1 MLDYDY
7 LNSEL
12 KEIFIKK
19 NFKLL
24 TNIQAKA
31 IPLILENK
39 NIILS
44 SPTGTGKTLAFVIP
58 ILNRIDKN
66 SDNLQALIL
75 APTKELVSQI
85 TDVVREW
92 TLDSGIRVAPII
104 GGANLKRQ
112 LDKLKE
118 KPQIVVGTPSRVQEL
133 IQLKKIKMHLVETI
147 VVDEVDEI
155 IKQKSTNSVSSII
168 KSGLKDSQIIFSSAT
183 INEQAKDLMKLFR
196 TESVICKVDEEDVNN
211 NVKYYYIVI
220 EHNNRKDIVRRL
232 SVHLNGQSLVFSNDN
247 YLLKTMEDIVASN
260 KEISVINSNTPKEA
274 RVNRIKD
281 FRKGNIK
288 TLISSDL
295 TSRGIDIENLET
307 VIHLDLPENNSQFKH
322 RNGRVGRMG
331 KDGNIIFIVTKDR
344 IKDLKTI
351 TTRHKIN
358 DKIQEIQIAN
368 GIMTIK

>member
-7 LNSEL
+7 LNSEI
-12 KEIFIKK
+12 KDMFIKK
-19 NFKLL
+19 NFTLL
-24 TNIQAKA
+24 TKIQTKA
-31 IPLILENK
+31 IPLILEGN
-39 NIILS
+39 NVILS

-58 ILNRIDKN
+58 ILNKIDKSN
-66 SDNLQALIL
+66 DNLQALII

-92 TLDSGIRVAPII
+92 TLNSGIRVTPII
-104 GGANLKRQ
+104 GGANIKRQ
-112 LDKLKE
+112 LEKLKE
-118 KPQIVVGTPSRVQEL
+118 RPQIIVGTPSRVLEL
-133 IQLKKIKMHLVETI
+133 IQLKKIKMHLVKTI
-147 VVDEVDEI
+147 VIDEIDEI
-155 IKQKSTNSVSSII
+155 IKQKATNSVSSII

-183 INEQAKDLMKLFR
+183 INEQANDLIRLYR
-196 TESVICKVDEEDVNN
+196 TESVICKVEEEVNN
-211 NVKYYYIVI
+211 NVKYYFIVI

-232 SVHLNGQSLVFSNDN
+232 SVHLNGQLLVFSNDN

-260 KEISVINSNTPKEA
+260 KDISVINSNTPKES

-331 KDGNIIFIVTKDR
+331 KEGNIIFIVTKDR

-358 DKIQEIQIAN
+358 DKIQEIQIVN